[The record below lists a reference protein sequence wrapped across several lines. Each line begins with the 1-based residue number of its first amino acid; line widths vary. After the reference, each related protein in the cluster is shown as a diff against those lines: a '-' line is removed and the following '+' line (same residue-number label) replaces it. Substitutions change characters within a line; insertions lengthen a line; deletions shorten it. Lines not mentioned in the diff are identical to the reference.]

1 MKQVFH
7 AGIAKRHGMAAA
19 VLAEHIW
26 REVKENE
33 FQGRHRYGGNVWM
46 RCSVPMFT
54 ALMPYLSKGMV
65 QGGLRRLAKGG
76 LIVKGEFNQSRFDRT
91 SWYAFT
97 AYGKKIMEEC
107 EDRDYE

>member
-1 MKQVFH
+1 
-7 AGIAKRHGMAAA
+7 
-19 VLAEHIW
+19 
-26 REVKENE
+26 
-33 FQGRHRYGGNVWM
+33 
-46 RCSVPMFT
+46 MFT

-97 AYGKKIMEEC
+97 AYGKKVMEEC